1 MEGQSNSGSPFS
13 TSPKPHFLFQTMQN
27 SSKLCIPH
35 IYIGRWNL
43 FWPFSTP
50 PGARWTGA
58 SRKNWDYI
66 VWKVSIGSWLWDWR
80 ISRKDS
86 DWELLVLSVCTHQNF
101 EPGPLVLRLFL
112 LLLAWVVRVEVDHL
126 VLRIE
131 IWSFRPKKRG
141 FFLFFHLA
149 ARTRLQL
156 VPFHRVERTVF
167 VIKMV
172 AAL

>member
-58 SRKNWDYI
+58 SRRNWDYI

-101 EPGPLVLRLFL
+101 KPGPLVLRLFL

-131 IWSFRPKKRG
+131 IWSFRPKEKE
-141 FFLFFHLA
+141 
-149 ARTRLQL
+149 
-156 VPFHRVERTVF
+156 VPSYFSTCPPGPGSSLYHFTEWSDPS
-167 VIKMV
+167 
-172 AAL
+172 L